1 MILILCCPNLGASTE
16 TDDQTPYISPRTL
29 AECKRSVALGRN
41 IIIKRDIVKKSR
53 SGGGSCI
60 SDASSVDET
69 SIETSSSVTLS
80 SGSSVSEEENEVS
93 YNVLLVGPLAQL
105 QVDEEGNS
113 GTDCDSSTWSSDTGG
128 SLSAYSTSSLFTL
141 KETDNSVSS

>member
-1 MILILCCPNLGASTE
+1 MGASTE

-29 AECKRSVALGRN
+29 AECKRSVASGSN

-53 SGGGSCI
+53 SGNGSCI
-60 SDASSVDET
+60 SDASNASNVNET
-69 SIETSSSVTLS
+69 SIETPSSVSLS

-113 GTDCDSSTWSSDTGG
+113 GTDCETTWSSTWSSDTGG
-128 SLSAYSTSSLFTL
+128 SLSAYSTSSLFTS